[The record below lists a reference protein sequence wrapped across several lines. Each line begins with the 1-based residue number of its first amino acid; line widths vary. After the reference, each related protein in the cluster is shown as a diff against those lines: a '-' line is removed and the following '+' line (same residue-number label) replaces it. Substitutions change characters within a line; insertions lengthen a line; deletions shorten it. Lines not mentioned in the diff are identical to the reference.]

1 MIHKKL
7 CGEDHFKRALI
18 VQVLY
23 VLRLAVEMGDTV
35 ELGIFSLQ
43 LLTNAI
49 GMKDTI
55 NYFSSLFSI
64 VVQAYQMYPDR
75 KKVKRYI
82 QKIFEFYIKDKKQ

>member
-1 MIHKKL
+1 MDVLIQKKL

-23 VLRLAVEMGDTV
+23 VLRLAVEMADTV

-43 LLTNAI
+43 LLLNAI
-49 GMKDTI
+49 GMKETI

-64 VVQAYQMYPDR
+64 VV
-75 KKVKRYI
+75 
-82 QKIFEFYIKDKKQ
+82 